1 LSQSGFLSALEKSF
15 VWFFRKYVANY
26 AHFWRKLRAPTKNHL
41 PVVKK
46 PTLFDLLLT
55 HFRLDRLKADIRGY
69 LRTSFEIA
77 KLDLQAYLSHLGYIF
92 VKSFIFSILFLLA
105 AFFLTLSLA
114 LLIGQWLDNMALGF
128 ALMGF
133 FYLLLVFLVWLARHS
148 IRKGVSAGL
157 KAHFAQ
163 TFLAPQDLEKVLG
176 LEKENEKNSISYPNR
191 SEENPGGNPS
201 ENHKENLS

>member
-1 LSQSGFLSALEKSF
+1 MI
-15 VWFFRKYVANY
+15 
-26 AHFWRKLRAPTKNHL
+26 KNL
-41 PVVKK
+41 PLIVKK

-55 HFRLDRLKADIRGY
+55 HFRLDRLKEDIKGY
-69 LRTSFEIA
+69 LRTSFEIV
-77 KLDLQAYLSHLGYIF
+77 KLDLQAYLSHLGYVF
-92 VKSFIFSILFLLA
+92 VKSLIFSLLFLLA

-133 FYLLLVFLVWLARHS
+133 FYLLLMLLIWLARHA
-148 IRKGVSAGL
+148 IRKGVAAGL

-176 LEKENEKNSISYPNR
+176 LEKETEKNSISYPTN
-191 SEENPGGNPS
+191 SEENPS
-201 ENHKENLS
+201 